1 MPWKIATVATIA
13 ALLLLS
19 SAHMVVAQ
27 EDETYDFDGV
37 ADMDPQPVD
46 PTDWMTSEN
55 WSDSGADPLP
65 PFGPAIPDFGT
76 RVEIQTSTFGVNA
89 PVIGPGDTAEAF
101 EVRIARFGGEG
112 LLTMTGGT
120 LTTVNSCSMSPFT
133 CNRRLRVGAAD
144 VGEGGPAENRY
155 PGTFNLSEGTV
166 TTDSLWIGSGSKG
179 QMNMSGGIVNTRG
192 DLSFDWTFDAGSNL
206 NITAGTINVGSDLRM
221 YRNSSLDLNGGTIL
235 IANTANLGFTDANIT
250 QTPNVSV
257 NILSGL
263 LQANNALRVQGSVVV
278 DGGILRAGSFNEL
291 LSMGTIEINGSG
303 LLQFKNA
310 QESASAVQGLITS
323 GFFTTSSASPLSV
336 SVVDV
341 GGTDYT
347 QVSSA
352 SPGLLGDFDNDGDV
366 DGSDFLRWQR
376 GDSPNGV
383 PGVSISPSDLTDWQ
397 GNYGAPPLSAVVAVP
412 EPATGVLVLFF
423 SIALLSRAERDST
436 KSVSR

>member
-1 MPWKIATVATIA
+1 MHWKFAVIASLIA
-13 ALLLLS
+13 IAILS
-19 SAHMVVAQ
+19 SPQRSSAQ

-37 ADMDPQPVD
+37 ADMDPQPAD

-101 EVRIARFGGEG
+101 ELRIARFGGEG

-144 VGEGGPAENRY
+144 VALDIDRH
-155 PGTFNLSEGTV
+155 PGTFNLSGGTV

-179 QMNMSGGIVNTRG
+179 QVTMSGGILNTRG

-206 NITAGTINVGSDLRM
+206 NMTAGTINVGSDIRM
-221 YRNSSLDLNGGTIL
+221 YRNSSLDLDGGTI
-235 IANTANLGFTDANIT
+235 IVANTVNLGFTDANIT
-250 QTPNVSV
+250 QTPNVSA

-278 DGGILRAGSFNEL
+278 DGGILRAGSFNEA
-291 LSMGTIEINGSG
+291 LSVGTIEINGNG

-310 QESASAVQGLITS
+310 QESVAAVQGLITS
-323 GFFTTSSASPLSV
+323 GFFTTSGASPLSV

-352 SPGLLGDFDNDGDV
+352 APGLLGDFDNDGDV
-366 DGSDFLRWQR
+366 DGRDFLHWQR

-383 PGVSISPSDLTDWQ
+383 SGVSVSAADLTDWQ
-397 GNYGAPPLSAVVAVP
+397 GNYGAPPLTAVVAVP
-412 EPATGVLVLFF
+412 EPAAGVFVFF
-423 SIALLSRAERDST
+423 LSLALLSRST
-436 KSVSR
+436 LVLNKSV

>member
-1 MPWKIATVATIA
+1 MRWKLF
-13 ALLLLS
+13 ALANFTAFLLCS
-19 SAHMVVAQ
+19 SPELVMGQ

-37 ADMDPQPVD
+37 ADMDPQPAD

-55 WSDSGADPLP
+55 WSDGGADPFP

-101 EVRIARFGGEG
+101 EVRIGRFGGEG

-120 LTTVNSCSMSPFT
+120 LTTANSCSASPFT

-144 VGEGGPAENRY
+144 VLLPEDRH
-155 PGTFNLSEGTV
+155 PGTFDLIDGVV
-166 TTDSLWIGSGSKG
+166 TTDTLWIGSGSKG
-179 QMNMSGGIVNTRG
+179 QMNMSGGVVNTRA
-192 DLSFDWTFDAGSNL
+192 DLSFDWSFDAGSNL
-206 NITAGTINVGSDLRM
+206 FMTGGTINVGSDLRM
-221 YRNSSLDLNGGTIL
+221 YRTSSLDIDGGTIL

-278 DGGILRAGSFNEL
+278 DGGILRAGSFNEAV
-291 LSMGTIEINGSG
+291 SMGTIEINGSG

-310 QESASAVQGLITS
+310 QESVSAVESLITS
-323 GFFTTSSASPLSV
+323 GFFTTSEVSPLTV
-336 SVVDV
+336 SIVDV
-341 GGTDYT
+341 GGIDYT
-347 QVSSA
+347 QVSIST
-352 SPGLLGDFDNDGDV
+352 PGILGDFDGDGDV
-366 DGSDFLRWQR
+366 DGNDFLRWQR

-383 PGVSISPSDLTDWQ
+383 AGVSVSAADLIDWQ
-397 GNYGAPPLSAVVAVP
+397 GNFGTPPLSAVVAVP
-412 EPATGVLVLFF
+412 ETSSAVLAMLAGFIVVYRCRKTDT
-423 SIALLSRAERDST
+423 SQR
-436 KSVSR
+436 